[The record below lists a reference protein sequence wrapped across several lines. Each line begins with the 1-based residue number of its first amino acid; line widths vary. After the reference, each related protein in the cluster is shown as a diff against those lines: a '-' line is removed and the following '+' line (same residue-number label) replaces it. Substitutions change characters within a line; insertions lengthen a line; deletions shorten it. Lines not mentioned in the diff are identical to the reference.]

1 MKIKNKVAIITGAG
15 SGIGREIALKLA
27 REKINIVIV
36 YKNNDANAEESSRM
50 IRDIGVKAIVFK
62 VDASDTNGIKKM
74 VNEVHKYFERID
86 ILVNNA
92 GVFLPS
98 PLIEMSEETWD
109 QSLDVDLKAS
119 FICTQA
125 VARYWKKTKNSGR
138 VVNIGSVH
146 GKRSWQGLTAYAS
159 AKTGLIG
166 LTRVMALELA
176 PYNINVNLVSPGA
189 ISTGGNAEKSI
200 DPQFA
205 SKIKKHIPLGRM
217 GTGEEVANLVF
228 FLVSK
233 ESGYITGADFVIDG
247 GLLLSPLGI

>member
-50 IRDIGVKAIVFK
+50 IRDIGAKAIVFK

-74 VNEVHKYFERID
+74 VNDVHEYFGRID

-98 PLIEMSEETWD
+98 SLIEMSEEIWD

-119 FICTQA
+119 FVCTQA
-125 VARYWKKTKNSGR
+125 VARHWKKMKKSGR

-146 GKRSWQGLTAYAS
+146 GTRSWQGLTAYSS

-189 ISTGGNAEKSI
+189 ISTGGNAEKNI
-200 DPQFA
+200 DPQYA
-205 SKIKKHIPLGRM
+205 LKIKKHIPLGRM

-233 ESGYITGADFVIDG
+233 ESSYITGSEFVIDG

>member
-50 IRDIGVKAIVFK
+50 IRDIGAKAIVFK

-74 VNEVHKYFERID
+74 VKDVHEYFERID

-125 VARYWKKTKNSGR
+125 VARYWKKL
-138 VVNIGSVH
+138 
-146 GKRSWQGLTAYAS
+146 KRAE
-159 AKTGLIG
+159 
-166 LTRVMALELA
+166 EL
-176 PYNINVNLVSPGA
+176 
-189 ISTGGNAEKSI
+189 
-200 DPQFA
+200 
-205 SKIKKHIPLGRM
+205 
-217 GTGEEVANLVF
+217 
-228 FLVSK
+228 
-233 ESGYITGADFVIDG
+233 
-247 GLLLSPLGI
+247 